1 MQIRESSVMGRNSGK
16 RFKRK
21 GKFAPPQV
29 PKSEELKPYQRY
41 GVITKNHG
49 GARRNMD
56 ITLFD
61 PATTSL
67 KEIKCQLKG
76 SLRHF
81 KCQQK
86 VIVGSYVLVDYE
98 DVVIIIFTDQQQT
111 SIPEDIF
118 CRLSQVSRKQL
129 SHDDGADA
137 SADFL
142 DDDMFPASD
151 SDSDDDDDIQFADDS
166 PPSVQIAQPAVDI
179 DVI

>member
-1 MQIRESSVMGRNSGK
+1 MGRNSGK

-21 GKFAPPQV
+21 GKFVPPQV
-29 PKSEELKPYQRY
+29 PKSEELQPYQSY
-41 GVITKNHG
+41 GVITRNNG

-56 ITLFD
+56 ITLYD
-61 PATTSL
+61 CTTETL

-81 KCQQK
+81 KCRQK
-86 VIVGSYVLVDYE
+86 VLVGSYVLVDYE
-98 DVVIIIFTDQQQT
+98 DVVIIIFTDQQQS
-111 SIPEDIF
+111 SIPENIF
-118 CRLSQVSRKQL
+118 SRLSQVSRKQL

-142 DDDMFPASD
+142 DDDMFPPSE
-151 SDSDDDDDIQFADDS
+151 SESDDDDDIQFTDECA
-166 PPSVQIAQPAVDI
+166 PPTTQVGSVNGGLVDI

>member
-1 MQIRESSVMGRNSGK
+1 MGHNSGK

-29 PKSEELKPYQRY
+29 PKSDELQPYQSY
-41 GVITKNHG
+41 GVITRNHG

-56 ITLFD
+56 VTLYNRD
-61 PATTSL
+61 TKSL

-76 SLRHF
+76 SIRHF
-81 KCQQK
+81 KCRQK
-86 VIVGSYVLVDYE
+86 VLVGSYVLVDYE
-98 DVVIIIFTDQQQT
+98 DVVIIIFTDQQQS

-118 CRLSQVSRKQL
+118 SRLSQVSRKQL

-142 DDDMFPASD
+142 DDDMFPPSD
-151 SDSDDDDDIQFADDS
+151 SETDSESDDCIQFADES
-166 PPSVQIAQPAVDI
+166 APPATQVSGLVDI